1 MLKEDRDFVLS
12 LGAIFIEEEI
22 FYIKNFL
29 SDDLLSKIQK
39 EIEHHNKLESSGEK
53 YTCYVEDNGN
63 ISTMQYEPWHY
74 YEHGHSF
81 DNIFPLT
88 DLNIKKELHDTYDRF
103 SQWPSF
109 KNVEYFERH
118 DVPWVKRRGPAFNE
132 DGSLTGLVNGMAPHW
147 DGDPSPKYVGKG
159 NGQLQIPN
167 RVKWGGVVYLNDDFE
182 GGEINYLELNL
193 LFKPIAGALV
203 VHNGNSAKYRH
214 SVNMSSG
221 IRYNMIMNYMYGELN
236 EPEPG
241 EEVFDFGDRNWNPKN
256 EAKK

>member
-88 DLNIKKELHDTYDRF
+88 DLNIKKELHDKTTDITILRMEIKDLEADIKDIEEE
-103 SQWPSF
+103 F
-109 KNVEYFERH
+109 KIKTVES
-118 DVPWVKRRGPAFNE
+118 A
-132 DGSLTGLVNGMAPHW
+132 SL
-147 DGDPSPKYVGKG
+147 
-159 NGQLQIPN
+159 PN
-167 RVKWGGVVYLNDDFE
+167 CDCKSCN
-182 GGEINYLELNL
+182 
-193 LFKPIAGALV
+193 
-203 VHNGNSAKYRH
+203 
-214 SVNMSSG
+214 
-221 IRYNMIMNYMYGELN
+221 
-236 EPEPG
+236 
-241 EEVFDFGDRNWNPKN
+241 
-256 EAKK
+256 